1 MHAGIPAGAAAAR
14 SLQSRAPLSPAHARR
29 RRAGGVAEARMR
41 ARRRRPSPA
50 RQRGSVR
57 RRRKERRRPAGT
69 CEGAGGKRRR
79 SLGLG
84 RAGPGSVRLGRTG
97 PRPGPLRRPLPAA
110 PVPRAPSVPRRRLPA
125 VPLSGASPQGRSVRH
140 GVRRGPVCL
149 PPLPLSAGR
158 RGAAC
163 CGGSGVSAR
172 AARRSG
178 LCATRS
184 VRAPLVAGA
193 FRGGVGSET
202 YRDRGLSWIAG
213 EGEIAVHSVARCVK
227 LNAAPRGFRGARAR
241 PQLEPS
247 FWHAPRPAQPIEE
260 MASPCKTY
268 RDTQSVLRFAYPWF
282 CCCVGIRA
290 VASVSACSGKT
301 CR

>member
-79 SLGLG
+79 SLGLD

-213 EGEIAVHSVARCVK
+213 EGGNRCSLSRSVREAEPGTSWLPRSTSAS
-227 LNAAPRGFRGARAR
+227 AA
-241 PQLEPS
+241 
-247 FWHAPRPAQPIEE
+247 
-260 MASPCKTY
+260 
-268 RDTQSVLRFAYPWF
+268 
-282 CCCVGIRA
+282 
-290 VASVSACSGKT
+290 
-301 CR
+301 